1 MFRISLT
8 PPARLD
14 MCRRGL
20 RHYARM
26 LQSWNLGLSGVS
38 RRGRCESLMP
48 SRGELTQR
56 PLTGDAAGT
65 ESGTIQQNS
74 NLTFNLT
81 SRIYILTGA
90 VQSGKTT
97 ALMRWAAERGRIGG
111 FLSPDVEGLRR
122 LYTLRDRQL
131 RHFQAHE
138 EEGDLVVVGKFR
150 FYASAFELGRQTLLA
165 DSQAGLDWLVID
177 EIGKLELAGQGFE
190 PAAGQVI
197 RRFQEEEGK
206 CRLLLVVR
214 DYLLEEVVRRYGLGA
229 CEALDISDFGFAAP

>member
-1 MFRISLT
+1 M
-8 PPARLD
+8 A
-14 MCRRGL
+14 
-20 RHYARM
+20 
-26 LQSWNLGLSGVS
+26 
-38 RRGRCESLMP
+38 
-48 SRGELTQR
+48 
-56 PLTGDAAGT
+56 
-65 ESGTIQQNS
+65 
-74 NLTFNLT
+74 

-97 ALMRWAAERGRIGG
+97 ALMQWAAERERIGG
-111 FLSPDVEGLRR
+111 FLSPVVEGLRR
-122 LYTLRDRQL
+122 LFTLRDRQL
-131 RHFQAHE
+131 RPFQALE

-177 EIGKLELAGQGFE
+177 EIGKLELAGRGFE

-214 DYLLEEVVRRYGLGA
+214 DYLLEEVVGRYGLG
-229 CEALDISDFGFAAP
+229 EFSMVEDVRKLDASVAS